1 MRSVTQGMRLRRG
14 IAVFVNGFLAL
25 VVLGGCGMSPTGP
38 GGATPALSCALTRE
52 GGHSID
58 TITYTVACHV
68 THAAPGEKTFALHV
82 AFADGSGRTDAF
94 DAPCAGTINDAAGSC
109 SQSYVVRVPFSVAS
123 ASVNGALMP
132 SGQPLGPLTLTPMG
146 ATPSA

>member
-1 MRSVTQGMRLRRG
+1 MRRMTQGMRLRRG
-14 IAVFVNGFLAL
+14 ILVFVTGLLAL

-38 GGATPALSCALTRE
+38 GSATPALSCTLTRD
-52 GGHSID
+52 GHSID
-58 TITYTVACHV
+58 TITYTVVCHV
-68 THAAPGEKTFALHV
+68 THAAPGEKTFVLHV

-132 SGQPLGPLTLTPMG
+132 SGRPLGPLTLTPAG